1 MKQDKYITDFLMCFF
16 MVILGILRL
25 LEDDIIGLS
34 VFVSLASL
42 FFFSSYSSWH
52 KEEYGFQPKNLQENR
67 TKIFKSLSTPR
78 IETKIESNSNIT
90 TLIVPSLEFYKEQ
103 QNKQNKLK

>member
-1 MKQDKYITDFLMCFF
+1 ML
-16 MVILGILRL
+16 ILGILRFL
-25 LEDDIIGLS
+25 DDDVIGLT

-42 FFFSSYSSWH
+42 FFFSSYSSWYT
-52 KEEYGFQPKNLQENR
+52 EEYGSQSKKVQENR

>member
-1 MKQDKYITDFLMCFF
+1 MKQEKYITDFLMCFF
-16 MVILGILRL
+16 MVILGVLRFL
-25 LEDDIIGLS
+25 DDDVIGLT
-34 VFVSLASL
+34 VFFSLASL
-42 FFFSSYSSWH
+42 FFFSSYSSWYT
-52 KEEYGFQPKNLQENR
+52 KEYGSISKDLQENR